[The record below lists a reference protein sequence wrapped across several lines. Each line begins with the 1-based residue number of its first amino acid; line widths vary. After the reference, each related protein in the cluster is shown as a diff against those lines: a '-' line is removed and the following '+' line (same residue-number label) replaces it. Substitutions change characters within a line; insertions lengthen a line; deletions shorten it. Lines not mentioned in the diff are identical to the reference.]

1 MTKSQ
6 NWIIPHLGPFSESRS
21 HIMIP
26 VFAISAPKLNSYLK
40 PIGIVSFNSF
50 VGKIAT

>member
-1 MTKSQ
+1 MPKSQ
-6 NWIIPHLGPFSESRS
+6 YLIFPHLGPFSEPRS

-50 VGKIAT
+50 VGKMAT

>member
-6 NWIIPHLGPFSESRS
+6 NLIFPHLGPFSEPSS

-40 PIGIVSFNSF
+40 AIGIVSFNYF
-50 VGKIAT
+50 VGKMAT